1 MERFKFLQRLYNF
14 IGRFKLQLTFLLLV
28 GISLSSYGFLHHL
41 LQSTE
46 ESRTHTQNNQPTMA
60 LNKIEEAVVII
71 TESGRLIKSQLE
83 VLKTVLQA
91 YITQKE

>member
-14 IGRFKLQLTFLLLV
+14 IERFKLPLAFLLLV
-28 GISLSSYGFLHHL
+28 GISLGSYGFLHHL
-41 LQSTE
+41 LQLTE
-46 ESRTHTQNNQPTMA
+46 ESRTRTQDNQPTMA

-83 VLKTVLQA
+83 VLKAVLQIH
-91 YITQKE
+91 ITQKE

>member
-14 IGRFKLQLTFLLLV
+14 IERFKLPLAFLLLV

-41 LQSTE
+41 LQSTQ
-46 ESRTHTQNNQPTMA
+46 ESRTYTQENQPTMA
-60 LNKIEEAVVII
+60 LSKIEEAVVTI
-71 TESGRLIKSQLE
+71 TESGRLIKLQLE

-91 YITQKE
+91 HITQKK